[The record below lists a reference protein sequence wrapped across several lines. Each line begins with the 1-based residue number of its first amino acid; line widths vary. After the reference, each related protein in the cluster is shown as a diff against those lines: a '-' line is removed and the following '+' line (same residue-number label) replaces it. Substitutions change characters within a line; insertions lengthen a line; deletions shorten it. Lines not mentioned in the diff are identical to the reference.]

1 MPGSEAAGQPGSAA
15 AFDHTPRARVMAVM
29 ARVAGRSRRDNLITA
44 MSDMGRIARVLVEA
58 SMSAAKKAGLQR
70 ARVLDVV
77 EMEREIRTAATRSEA
92 SSRAMAER
100 TEVVVAALDSSS
112 QTLASTTR
120 NMQEMVTTVGAG
132 ADLMLEF
139 VRRMTEVNRIVVE
152 IRAIARQTN
161 LLALNA
167 AIEAAHAGSEGDGFS
182 VIAQEIRL
190 LADRAGHS
198 TTDIGEQIELMTA
211 SADATATALQQGRTA
226 AEASI
231 RETLETRG
239 SFESILEAM
248 DEVKALA
255 AQVAEGS
262 ARQIAAGERVAACV
276 AEVDTMAAQSC
287 LEADASAEM
296 SIKVVTSASRVQ
308 NQLRRWT
315 LQQANAANKGR
326 RSMDLLVR
334 EVDVSQ
340 AAMEAAVGTLQARCA
355 AAGPA
360 VIHGSLDLEGTVVPG
375 LHFGPVPATET
386 LDWVDELHAE
396 TGFGVTL
403 FVARGEDFVRVA
415 TNVRLPRGG
424 RAVGTALNPK
434 GAAIYELRN
443 GRSFY
448 GVVYVLGNPYIA
460 LYRPVFGPG
469 NVVIGALYAGRA
481 LEWQQGT

>member
-1 MPGSEAAGQPGSAA
+1 
-15 AFDHTPRARVMAVM
+15 M

-58 SMSAAKKAGLQR
+58 SMSAARKAGLQR

-276 AEVDTMAAQSC
+276 AEVDTMAAQS
-287 LEADASAEM
+287 
-296 SIKVVTSASRVQ
+296 
-308 NQLRRWT
+308 RRWT

-424 RAVGTALNPK
+424 RAVGTALNHK

-448 GVVYVLGNPYIA
+448 GVVYVLCNPYIA

>member
-15 AFDHTPRARVMAVM
+15 AFAHTPRARVMAVM

-58 SMSAAKKAGLQR
+58 SMSAARKAGLQR

-276 AEVDTMAAQSC
+276 AEVDTMAAQS
-287 LEADASAEM
+287 
-296 SIKVVTSASRVQ
+296 
-308 NQLRRWT
+308 RRWT

-424 RAVGTALNPK
+424 RAVGTALNHK

-448 GVVYVLGNPYIA
+448 GVVYVLCNPYIA